1 MLSHFGSDTMNLQ
14 CALCCAPW
22 PMPASFT
29 SVCLAGHWSVAME
42 VLFCLLQNAFRDIGL
57 GGVDEE
63 WLMWV
68 LSSTLRPWL
77 MVRQRTVVARP
88 GTHAEL

>member
-1 MLSHFGSDTMNLQ
+1 M
-14 CALCCAPW
+14 C
-22 PMPASFT
+22 
-29 SVCLAGHWSVAME
+29 SVAYAGLVDIGLSRWSLVCGHGSVIFSFRML
-42 VLFCLLQNAFRDIGL
+42 VRDIGL

>member
-1 MLSHFGSDTMNLQ
+1 ML
-14 CALCCAPW
+14 
-22 PMPASFT
+22 ASFT
-29 SVCLAGHWSVAME
+29 SICLTDQIGPWPWKCYFVSLRMLFR
-42 VLFCLLQNAFRDIGL
+42 VLGL
-57 GGVDEE
+57 GWVDEE

>member
-1 MLSHFGSDTMNLQ
+1 MDIL
-14 CALCCAPW
+14 LC
-22 PMPASFT
+22 
-29 SVCLAGHWSVAME
+29 SVAHAGLVHIGLSRWSLVRGHGSVILSPSEML
-42 VLFCLLQNAFRDIGL
+42 VVRDIGL